1 MRLRDDEQKRRIQ
14 QRQRPISSSRCHY
27 CWLLLVVIM
36 LTSFG
41 VGTTTAG
48 SSDTVDHSYDPQI
61 LDHLQLFHHH
71 PDVAVIGPNRFPR
84 PTEYLPME
92 DGENEIIVPYLT
104 PFHGSHRPEMDAVVA
119 YAAEYPLSNY
129 MTFIESLREAGFT
142 GDIVLAV
149 SPLDV
154 RNYYCFAVFCRLRGG
169 KKCCHPSCRLFLLSR
184 SNNQSTFYEIYDIQA
199 KKEDVWNY
207 LTEPN
212 NHIVIYTPTL
222 TCYTAE
228 REEVDS
234 AKGGSRTCVA
244 DHLYGTRNGATGDIV
259 PIADPRTPRTV
270 QTLRYEVY
278 WLMVQTISPH
288 SWILLVDARDTVFQ
302 TDPFISL
309 PRQTDISA
317 QTGLLY
323 FFGENVDATRL
334 GISKQNRKWLEVAYG
349 DRIANL
355 LADKPTVC
363 SGATMGE
370 QVALEMYIRAMVAE
384 SDDTG
389 VVLVG
394 ADQGFHNYLYY
405 SHKLKNADAIHAI
418 VVFDQ
423 GQGIVNNM
431 GALRT
436 KELNEWGNGKIVQ
449 TVTKQNEINPRKQ
462 FAYTVLNWDGTI
474 SPVVHQYDRHKTL
487 SDYFY
492 KIKTSRYETAYR
504 QRRGSGST
512 KGLLW

>member
-1 MRLRDDEQKRRIQ
+1 VNPVL
-14 QRQRPISSSRCHY
+14 P
-27 CWLLLVVIM
+27 VI
-36 LTSFG
+36 
-41 VGTTTAG
+41 
-48 SSDTVDHSYDPQI
+48 
-61 LDHLQLFHHH
+61 LFW
-71 PDVAVIGPNRFPR
+71 
-84 PTEYLPME
+84 
-92 DGENEIIVPYLT
+92 
-104 PFHGSHRPEMDAVVA
+104 PF
-119 YAAEYPLSNY
+119 PLSMY
-129 MTFIESLREAGFT
+129 VIILFC
-142 GDIVLAV
+142 
-149 SPLDV
+149 
-154 RNYYCFAVFCRLRGG
+154 YCCCCYGLLRGG
-169 KKCCHPSCRLFLLSR
+169 KCCAVFSYLALNILRFIV
-184 SNNQSTFYEIYDIQA
+184 QV

-244 DHLYGTRNGATGDIV
+244 DHLYGKRRQNGEIV

-302 TDPFISL
+302 TDPFISV

-405 SHKLKNADAIHAI
+405 SHKLKNVDAIHAI

-436 KELNEWGNGKIVQ
+436 KELNEWGNGKMVQ
-449 TVTKQNEINPRKQ
+449 IDTKVGESNPRKQ

-504 QRRGSGST
+504 QRRGGT
-512 KGLLW
+512 GGTIGLLW

>member
-1 MRLRDDEQKRRIQ
+1 M
-14 QRQRPISSSRCHY
+14 
-27 CWLLLVVIM
+27 
-36 LTSFG
+36 
-41 VGTTTAG
+41 
-48 SSDTVDHSYDPQI
+48 
-61 LDHLQLFHHH
+61 
-71 PDVAVIGPNRFPR
+71 
-84 PTEYLPME
+84 
-92 DGENEIIVPYLT
+92 
-104 PFHGSHRPEMDAVVA
+104 
-119 YAAEYPLSNY
+119 
-129 MTFIESLREAGFT
+129 
-142 GDIVLAV
+142 
-149 SPLDV
+149 
-154 RNYYCFAVFCRLRGG
+154 
-169 KKCCHPSCRLFLLSR
+169 
-184 SNNQSTFYEIYDIQA
+184 
-199 KKEDVWNY
+199 
-207 LTEPN
+207 TEPN

-244 DHLYGTRNGATGDIV
+244 DHLYGRRRNRANHDDGDIV
-259 PIADPRTPRTV
+259 PIADPRAPRTV

-278 WLMVQTISPH
+278 WLMVQNISPH
-288 SWILLVDARDTVFQ
+288 AWILLVDARDTVFQ
-302 TDPFISL
+302 ADPFVSV
-309 PRQTDISA
+309 PRQTDPSA
-317 QTGLLY
+317 QTGVLY
-323 FFGENVDATRL
+323 MFGENVDATRL

-349 DRIANL
+349 DRVANL

-405 SHKLKNADAIHAI
+405 SHKLKNADAIHSI

-423 GQGIVNNM
+423 GQGLVNNM

-436 KELNEWGNGKIVQ
+436 KELSEWGNGKIVQ
-449 TVTKQNEINPRKQ
+449 TVTKVGEINPRKQ
-462 FAYTVLNWDGTI
+462 LSYTVMNWDGTI
-474 SPVVHQYDRHKTL
+474 SPVVHQYDRHKNL

-504 QRRGSGST
+504 QRLSGSGGTGT